1 MLDRAT
7 QQLQPG
13 QRTRERVAG
22 LITTPATP
30 IADDMQT
37 ALTARQ
43 TLIDTA
49 ARGLLHDAQEVG
61 AAWVARL
68 GQPGSRPEVRER
80 WEAHAATVALY
91 RYRYEI
97 TGPSPLGDAQ
107 SVRTPE
113 QAAENRTAQSALARL
128 RQLSTRTDSFQ
139 RPSID
144 RVRRL

>member
-1 MLDRAT
+1 MGLAAWAAGVTPRSARAV
-7 QQLQPG
+7 G
-13 QRTRERVAG
+13 G
-22 LITTPATP
+22 
-30 IADDMQT
+30 
-37 ALTARQ
+37 
-43 TLIDTA
+43 
-49 ARGLLHDAQEVG
+49 ARG
-61 AAWVARL
+61 
-68 GQPGSRPEVRER
+68 
-80 WEAHAATVALY
+80 TVALY